1 MRTTEEKSRRGVTL
15 LISSGRTDV
24 GKRRDNNQDNIYLSD
39 SPVGSLPNLYIVA
52 DGMGGH
58 AAGDFA
64 SRYAIQKVVDFVKTS
79 TVKNPISL
87 LRRAIISANNEVYQ
101 EAEKDEAKGG
111 MGTTMVVCVVNGVST
126 EAENASAQSLISESS
141 SQNESENHTKA
152 ELKAKSKKQKAQ
164 DNSSDL
170 KLICGN
176 IGDSRLYLINDEIRQ
191 ITMDHSLVEELI
203 REGQLDR
210 KKGRNHPEKNIITRA
225 MGSREEAV
233 PDFFEVPLRP
243 GDRILLCSDGLSN
256 MVENDEIRDI
266 VREYED
272 PASAVDA
279 LIERAN
285 YYGGNDNISA
295 VVISL

>member
-64 SRYAIQKVVDFVKTS
+64 SRYAIQKVVDFIKTS
-79 TVKNPISL
+79 SVKNPISL
-87 LRRAIISANNEVYQ
+87 LRRAIISANNEVFQ
-101 EAEKDEAKGG
+101 EAEKDKAKGG

-126 EAENASAQSLISESS
+126 EPENTSSESLF
-141 SQNESENHTKA
+141 QNESEEKLTADSNIR
-152 ELKAKSKKQKAQ
+152 SKKQKEQ

-233 PDFFEVPLRP
+233 PDFFEVPLTP

-272 PASAVDA
+272 PASCVDA